1 VEVRLPLEAAVAHL
15 WSVGGVLGCREAVAH
30 NPQTARQEGDYSQEA
45 AARSRDHKLLL
56 ANTYDHMDLG
66 GSQAGT
72 RAAQ

>member
-1 VEVRLPLEAAVAHL
+1 MEVRLPLENL

-30 NPQTARQEGDYSQEA
+30 NPPTARQAAGHSQVAEV
-45 AARSRDHKLLL
+45 RSRDHKLLL
-56 ANTYDHMDLG
+56 ADTYAHRDLG

>member
-1 VEVRLPLEAAVAHL
+1 MENL
-15 WSVGGVLGCREAVAH
+15 WSVGGVLGCREAVPH
-30 NPQTARQEGDYSQEA
+30 NPETAPQA
-45 AARSRDHKLLL
+45 AARSQEAEARSQDHKPLL